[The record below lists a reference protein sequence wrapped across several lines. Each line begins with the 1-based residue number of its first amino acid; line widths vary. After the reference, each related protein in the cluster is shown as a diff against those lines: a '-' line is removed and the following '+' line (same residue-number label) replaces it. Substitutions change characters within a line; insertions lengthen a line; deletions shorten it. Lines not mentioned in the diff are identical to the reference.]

1 LLKYFQS
8 IDTRS
13 ARRMARVERWDRPIR
28 STRDRMAAW
37 VNMLFVD
44 HGVFRLINSNRHL
57 VSDKVWRSAQPAPHQ
72 LAQLAR
78 AGVRT
83 IVNLRGQREHGSWQ
97 LQREACDRHGLNLVE
112 LTIRSRAAPSVETI
126 REAKKLF
133 DSLQYPALI
142 HCKSGADR
150 AGFAATLY
158 LILQEGVSVAD
169 ARKQLSLRY
178 GHIRFGK
185 TGILDA
191 FFDQYQREGEA
202 VRMPFLEWVEQKY
215 SPEKLERDFRPY
227 ALADLLLDKVLRR
240 E

>member
-1 LLKYFQS
+1 
-8 IDTRS
+8 
-13 ARRMARVERWDRPIR
+13 MARVMRWDRPIR
-28 STRDRMAAW
+28 GTRDRIAAW
-37 VNMLFVD
+37 LNMLFVD

-57 VSDKVWRSAQPAPHQ
+57 VSDKLWRSAQPAPHQ

-97 LQREACDRHGLNLVE
+97 LQREACDRHGLNLIE

-126 REAKKLF
+126 REAKRVF

-169 ARKQLSLRY
+169 ARRQLSLRY

-191 FFDQYQREGEA
+191 FFDQYQKEGEA
-202 VRMPFLEWVEQKY
+202 AGMPFLEWVEQTY

>member
-1 LLKYFQS
+1 
-8 IDTRS
+8 
-13 ARRMARVERWDRPIR
+13 MARVVRWDRPIR
-28 STRDRMAAW
+28 GTRDRIAAW

-57 VSDKVWRSAQPAPHQ
+57 VADKVWRSAQPAPHQ
-72 LAQLAR
+72 LARLAR

-97 LQREACDRHGLNLVE
+97 LQREACDKHGLDLVE

-126 REAKKLF
+126 REAKKVF
-133 DSLQYPALI
+133 DSLRYPALI

-158 LILQEGVSVAD
+158 LILQEGASVAD

-191 FFDQYQREGEA
+191 FFEQYQREGEA
-202 VRMPFLEWVEQKY
+202 VGMSLLEWVEQEY

-227 ALADLLLDKVLRR
+227 ALADLLLDRVLRR

>member
-1 LLKYFQS
+1 MLKYFQT
-8 IDTRS
+8 IETRN
-13 ARRMARVERWDRPIR
+13 ARRMARVVRWDRPIR
-28 STRDRMAAW
+28 GTRDRIAAW

-57 VSDKVWRSAQPAPHQ
+57 VADKVWRSAQPAPHQ
-72 LAQLAR
+72 LARLAR

-97 LQREACDRHGLNLVE
+97 LQREACDKHGLDLVE

-126 REAKKLF
+126 REAKKVF
-133 DSLQYPALI
+133 DSLRYPALI

-158 LILQEGVSVAD
+158 LILQEGASVAD

-191 FFDQYQREGEA
+191 FFEQYQREGEA
-202 VRMPFLEWVEQKY
+202 VGMSLLEWVEQEY

-227 ALADLLLDKVLRR
+227 ALADLLLDRVLRR

>member
-1 LLKYFQS
+1 
-8 IDTRS
+8 
-13 ARRMARVERWDRPIR
+13 MARVVRWDRPIR
-28 STRDRMAAW
+28 GTRDRIAAW

-57 VSDKVWRSAQPAPHQ
+57 VTDKVWRSAQPAPHQ
-72 LAQLAR
+72 LARLAR

-97 LQREACDRHGLNLVE
+97 LQREACDRHGMDLVE
-112 LTIRSRAAPSVETI
+112 LTIRSRAAPSVGTI
-126 REAKKLF
+126 REAKKVF
-133 DSLQYPALI
+133 DGLRYPALI

-158 LILQEGVSVAD
+158 LILQEGASVAD

-191 FFDQYQREGEA
+191 FFDQYQSEGEA
-202 VRMPFLEWVEQKY
+202 VGMPLLEWVEQKY